1 MIRPARFAMNVQT
14 ALDNHFQDQNSGIDD
29 AASQEAAL
37 AEFDGFVKGLRE
49 AGVHV
54 DVLQD
59 TEEPHTPDSIFPNNW
74 ISMHADGSIRIY
86 PMKTVNRQQE
96 RRVNIQNELS
106 ELGYAVDRIHDW
118 THHERQGRILEGTGS
133 IIFDHPS
140 QTAFCAISQRAE
152 WALFTSY
159 CEEFGYTPITFHAH
173 QDTPQGRQA
182 IYHTNVMMCI
192 ADRYAI
198 ICLDCIDD
206 PKERQHVRAELES
219 IGKQVIEIS
228 EAQTAQFAGNML
240 QVIGARG
247 PLLVMSESAYQ
258 SLSDTQIQVIESHN
272 PILHAKLDTIEQL
285 GGGSARCMMAEN
297 FLPLA

>member
-1 MIRPARFAMNVQT
+1 MIRPARFAMNAQT
-14 ALDNHFQDQNSGIDD
+14 ALDNHFQDQNSGLD
-29 AASQEAAL
+29 ARASQSAAL
-37 AEFDGFVKGLRE
+37 AEFDGFVSQLRE

-74 ISMHADGSIRIY
+74 ISMHADGSIRTY

-96 RRVNIQNELS
+96 RRVNIEHELTQ
-106 ELGYAVDRIHDW
+106 LGYAVNHIHDW
-118 THHERQGRILEGTGS
+118 THHERQGHILEGTGS

-140 QTAFCAISQRAE
+140 RTAFCAISQRAE
-152 WALFTSY
+152 WALFASY
-159 CEEFGYTPITFHAH
+159 CDAFGYTPVTFHAY
-173 QDTPQGRQA
+173 QDTPLGRQA

-206 PKERQHVRAELES
+206 HEERQHVRAALES
-219 IGKQVIEIS
+219 IGKHVIEIS

-240 QVIGARG
+240 QVIGTNG

-258 SLSDTQIQVIESHN
+258 SLNDTQVQSIESFN
-272 PILHAKLDTIEQL
+272 PMLRAKLNTIEQL